1 MFYESKTDNS
11 KIKSAIENKQIKYK
25 REVKPWNSQLM
36 KNLLLRSTLLIYAA
50 WQTTDKEPWQ

>member
-25 REVKPWNSQLM
+25 REVKPWNLQLM

-50 WQTTDKEPWQ
+50 WQTTD

>member
-50 WQTTDKEPWQ
+50 WQTTDKEP

>member
-36 KNLLLRSTLLIYAA
+36 KNLLLQSTLLIYAA
-50 WQTTDKEPWQ
+50 WQTTDKEP

>member
-11 KIKSAIENKQIKYK
+11 KIKSAIENKQTKYK

-50 WQTTDKEPWQ
+50 WQTTDKEP